1 MEGLAKHNFRFYEL
15 DILRFLAALAVLL
28 YHYTFGATRVYGGPE
43 FSMDKILRYGYL
55 GVDAFFMISGYVV
68 LLSSMHKTPKYFLI
82 SRVVRLYPA
91 FWICCLLTFIIL
103 YFGKISGPGVP
114 SVNFKL
120 LAYNLTM
127 LQGFFGKPDLN
138 GVFWTLTY
146 EIGFYFIILLIAA
159 FKLWKN
165 LLLIMLLWL
174 GYTFIAGPHTSS
186 NAFYFL
192 LFPKHSCS
200 FIAGMLFY
208 LMRIKYAPAWKIY
221 PLLVFCFILSI
232 KHDIVIMQDMNDYYH
247 DPNAYR
253 SYIMIFT
260 VSAFYLFF
268 WLSAQGKLSS
278 PKLKFTAQ
286 LGVLTYP
293 LYLLHGFGVGAFM
306 IWGNQVNKYVLLIAV
321 SASMIFLS
329 YLVYRYVEKK
339 FQPVLKSFLLKV
351 MEMNDKPAQPTIND
365 KQLPRTAGTVF

>member
-1 MEGLAKHNFRFYEL
+1 MEGLAKHHFRFYEL

-28 YHYTFGATRVYGGPE
+28 YHYTFAGTRTYGTPE

-68 LLSSMHKTPKYFLI
+68 LLSSMHKTPSHFLI
-82 SRVVRLYPA
+82 SRMVRLYPA
-91 FWICCLLTFIIL
+91 FWVCCLLTFIIL
-103 YFGKISGPGVP
+103 YFGKIPLPGIPV
-114 SVNFKL
+114 VNFKL
-120 LAYNLTM
+120 LVYNLTM

-165 LLLIMLLWL
+165 LLLILLLWL
-174 GYTFIAGPHTSS
+174 SYTFIAGPNTSN

-192 LFPKHSCS
+192 LIPKFSCS

-208 LMRIKYAPAWKIY
+208 LLRIEYAPAFKIY
-221 PLLVFCFILSI
+221 CLLVLCFIVNI
-232 KHDIVIMQDMNDYYH
+232 KHDMVFLQSMNNFYH
-247 DPNAYR
+247 DPDAYC
-253 SYIMIFT
+253 SLTMILI
-260 VSAFYLFF
+260 VSMLYLFF
-268 WLSAQGKLSS
+268 LLSAKGKLSS

-293 LYLLHGFGVGAFM
+293 LYLLHGFGLGAFLL
-306 IWGNQVNKYVLLIAV
+306 WGNQLNKYVLLIAI
-321 SASMIFLS
+321 SALMIFLA
-329 YLVYRYVEKK
+329 YLVYRYIERIT
-339 FQPVLKSFLLKV
+339 QPVLKSLLIKIAD
-351 MEMNDKPAQPTIND
+351 MN
-365 KQLPRTAGTVF
+365 